1 MIRVFVHEFQ
11 RAEGRDLATDG
22 MKLLV
27 DANVFRHP
35 ARSEWVVEEDQL
47 VMWGPWL
54 SAHRTLVRQPA
65 TLGDNEI
72 MLRREIPFVPALA
85 AAGPEKGVQFF
96 TYQLLE
102 MEGWGIKSSIDW
114 EGREIRALFDLQP
127 LQVQHQYCG
136 ILFGDGVDLNTRI
149 QNFVDDISEPRF
161 LELIKV
167 LGKKHSQDALHAL
180 VCEQHGLDG
189 VLTLDNKIREHFRN
203 SKKRLN
209 TPVNF
214 FLPSEICEQ
223 FGIDPAKASWF
234 APSSDPFAK
243 KQVQLFQRKAT
254 WRDRVLYNCYRALM
268 TLRHRYGVK
277 VRFIIPGYEAA
288 GPMDARNRVT

>member
-1 MIRVFVHEFQ
+1 
-11 RAEGRDLATDG
+11 

-54 SAHRTLVRQPA
+54 SAHRTLVLQPA

-85 AAGPEKGVQFF
+85 AVGPKNGVQFF

-114 EGREIRALFDLQP
+114 EGRSIRALFDLQP
-127 LQVQHQYCG
+127 LRVQHQYCG

-149 QNFVDDISEPRF
+149 QNFVGGIREPRF
-161 LELIKV
+161 LEMIKV
-167 LGKKHSQDALHAL
+167 LGKKHSQDALHVL

-203 SKKRLN
+203 SKSRLN

-214 FLPSEICEQ
+214 FLPSEISERL
-223 FGIDPAKASWF
+223 GIDPTNASWF
-234 APSSDPFAK
+234 APSADLFAK
-243 KQVQLFQRKAT
+243 RQVQLFQRRAT
-254 WRDRVLYNCYRALM
+254 WRDRVLYKCYRALM
-268 TLRHRYGVK
+268 TLRHRHGVK
-277 VRFIIPGYEAA
+277 VKFIIPGYEFAA
-288 GPMDARNRVT
+288 PRGAREAVS